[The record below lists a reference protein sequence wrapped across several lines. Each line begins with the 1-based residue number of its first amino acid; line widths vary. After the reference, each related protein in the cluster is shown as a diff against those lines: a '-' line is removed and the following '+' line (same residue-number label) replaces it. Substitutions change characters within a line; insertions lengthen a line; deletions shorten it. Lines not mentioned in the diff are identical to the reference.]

1 MKNGGDKFS
10 LSEMLGRLVNVLAPR
25 LHLQTGFTE
34 LTAKSPDFI
43 EDLLDCLRSESG
55 RESSDASAIDV
66 LHGAITK
73 AVNRRCQGQ
82 LDDVV
87 HRVELDSMLLEKD
100 HVSIRNLATV
110 QGAKKVG

>member
-1 MKNGGDKFS
+1 
-10 LSEMLGRLVNVLAPR
+10 MLGRLVNVLAPR

-43 EDLLDCLRSESG
+43 EDLLECLRSESG
-55 RESSDASAIDV
+55 GDSFGNSAIDV

-73 AVNRRCQGQ
+73 AVNKRCQRQ

-100 HVSIRNLATV
+100 HVSIYNYRKDLL
-110 QGAKKVG
+110 KLS